1 MERSVTTSEF
11 PSGVE
16 QSRNFIVGHVY
27 IAYNYGGRRRRR
39 EFQIRRNGISFY
51 LAVTLALSLPLSLSL
66 SLCLSFCRPRHS
78 NFRVESPYRSRRR
91 SKDNRLTD
99 LATTKSESRPL
110 EIQGS
115 ALRRA
120 RIKFRLIRA
129 ALLLRTAASGA
140 SKNEEFDS
148 CGFRARRK
156 LILSGL
162 RRGWPEG
169 WGGGGG
175 GGGCRLE

>member
-66 SLCLSFCRPRHS
+66 SLSLSLFLP
-78 NFRVESPYRSRRR
+78 
-91 SKDNRLTD
+91 
-99 LATTKSESRPL
+99 
-110 EIQGS
+110 
-115 ALRRA
+115 
-120 RIKFRLIRA
+120 
-129 ALLLRTAASGA
+129 AASLEFPCRVAVSIA
-140 SKNEEFDS
+140 SS
-148 CGFRARRK
+148 V
-156 LILSGL
+156 
-162 RRGWPEG
+162 EG
-169 WGGGGG
+169 QSADGS
-175 GGGCRLE
+175 RDDEIRVPAA

>member
-1 MERSVTTSEF
+1 
-11 PSGVE
+11 
-16 QSRNFIVGHVY
+16 VY

-39 EFQIRRNGISFY
+39 ESQIRESGISFY
-51 LAVTLALSLPLSLSL
+51 LPVTLSLPLSLS
-66 SLCLSFCRPRHS
+66 RS

-148 CGFRARRK
+148 CGFRARQ
-156 LILSGL
+156 INFA
-162 RRGWPEG
+162 
-169 WGGGGG
+169 
-175 GGGCRLE
+175 RLEMGVGRTARGARRLPARATALVGRSAASVANAEHDLPRCSNTCLAITLVF

>member
-66 SLCLSFCRPRHS
+66 SLSLFLP
-78 NFRVESPYRSRRR
+78 
-91 SKDNRLTD
+91 
-99 LATTKSESRPL
+99 
-110 EIQGS
+110 
-115 ALRRA
+115 
-120 RIKFRLIRA
+120 
-129 ALLLRTAASGA
+129 AASLEFPCRVAVSIA
-140 SKNEEFDS
+140 SS
-148 CGFRARRK
+148 V
-156 LILSGL
+156 
-162 RRGWPEG
+162 EG
-169 WGGGGG
+169 QSADGS
-175 GGGCRLE
+175 RDDEIRVPAA